1 LNVEPQNIEFRMSK
15 ENTYF
20 DIRKSLFDIQN
31 SSTINAKDYC
41 YNASILLRKNTM
53 YRRHFLKRSLATLS
67 GAVLSSTTGL
77 FLPGALAYA
86 APDGFTLSVVTDQ
99 PERSID
105 LAGRFLE
112 QARLGHRSIT
122 FETSSLPGRHVGDVV
137 FLLGHTLIDF
147 RQSGGALAAALTQLA
162 DAQGFPRS
170 LEHPVLLTFHA
181 GNTAR
186 QATQVNVFQG
196 NVLIDQLPLDADR
209 PTYVVEGNKGCVTLA
224 VQNRAVRIVEA
235 TCKHKTCVTMGSISK
250 PGASLVC
257 IPNRIR
263 VTLDGNHRPDVDG
276 ITQ

>member
-1 LNVEPQNIEFRMSK
+1 M
-15 ENTYF
+15 
-20 DIRKSLFDIQN
+20 D
-31 SSTINAKDYC
+31 
-41 YNASILLRKNTM
+41 
-53 YRRHFLKRSLATLS
+53 RRDFLKRSLATLS

-77 FLPGALAYA
+77 FLPGALAYP
-86 APDGFTLSVVTDQ
+86 APDGFTLSVVTNQ

-122 FETSSLPGRHVGDVV
+122 FEMSSLPGRHVGDVV
-137 FLLGHTLIDF
+137 FLLGHALIDF

-181 GNTAR
+181 GHAVR
-186 QATQVNVFQG
+186 QATQANVFQG
-196 NVLIDQLPLDADR
+196 NLLIDQLSLDVDR
-209 PTYVVEGNKGCVTLA
+209 RTYVVEANKGRLTLA
-224 VQNRAVRIVEA
+224 VQNRTVRIVEA
-235 TCKHKTCVTMGSISK
+235 TCKHKTCITMGSISK

-257 IPNRIR
+257 IPIRIR
-263 VTLDGNHRPDVDG
+263 VTLDGNHQPDVDG